1 LHGNR
6 RRHGAARPTTAAGLS
21 IDFTDLLRDGV
32 HRPFYSRGMD
42 ARTRKTADID
52 EAVAD
57 DARSIAESIT
67 AKRDRLLA
75 SLTLIAGIG
84 LIVSLPFALRAG
96 AEFFMPVTAALV
108 VAIALV
114 PLLEWFERRG
124 IPSKASAGLCVI
136 LFLLL
141 ALFAIGSILMPAS
154 NWVAQVPTKIP
165 RVRAALEP
173 VIQLYKHLDRF
184 IDRTVSQIAI
194 TQQEHTRSVTIETPN
209 SMSNLLIS
217 SAPHL
222 LIQLFFALLVIFFFL
237 AGWTAMRKKTIVS
250 RGSFEGALTTARVI
264 QQVVDATSTYLGTIT
279 LINIGLGALTAGALW
294 LLGMPSPVMWGG
306 IVAVAN
312 YIPYLGPIV
321 CALLLFFGALMTYP
335 DIWPALAPP
344 AAFICFHLVEANFFT
359 PMVVGHR
366 LTISPLSILI
376 SLSFWA
382 WVWGTTGALLAVPLL
397 IIMKTIFSAA
407 GTPDIA
413 GFLFEHGTL
422 THIGD
427 PDEEE
432 ENERQEMQPAMVD
445 TPQRPS

>member
-1 LHGNR
+1 ML
-6 RRHGAARPTTAAGLS
+6 AP
-21 IDFTDLLRDGV
+21 
-32 HRPFYSRGMD
+32 MD
-42 ARTRKTADID
+42 ARTRKQQHQGEEDQD
-52 EAVAD
+52 ES
-57 DARSIAESIT
+57 RLP
-67 AKRDRLLA
+67 AKSDRLLA
-75 SLTLIAGIG
+75 SFTLIAGIG
-84 LIVSLPFALRAG
+84 LIVALPFALREG

-124 IPSKASAGLCVI
+124 MPSKGAAGLCVL
-136 LFLLL
+136 LFL
-141 ALFAIGSILMPAS
+141 AIAIFAIGSIVIPARDWVSRIPS
-154 NWVAQVPTKIP
+154 NIP
-165 RVRAALEP
+165 KVRASLEP
-173 VIQLYKHLDRF
+173 VIQIYKHLDRF

-194 TQQEHTRSVTIETPN
+194 TQEQTRAVRIETPN
-209 SMSNLLIS
+209 SMSSLLIS

-222 LIQLFFALLVIFFFL
+222 VIQLFFALLVIFFFL

-279 LINIGLGALTAGALW
+279 LINMGLGALTAGALW
-294 LLGMPSPVMWGG
+294 WLGMPSPIMWGG

-321 CALLLFFGALMTYP
+321 CALLLFFGGLMTYP
-335 DIWPALAPP
+335 DVWGALLPP
-344 AAFICFHLVEANFFT
+344 AVFVGFHLIEANFFT

-366 LTISPLSILI
+366 LTISPLSILV

-422 THIGD
+422 THIGEE
-427 PDEEE
+427 DEEE
-432 ENERQEMQPAMVD
+432 IEERQEMQPAMVD
-445 TPQRPS
+445 TPKALS

>member
-1 LHGNR
+1 
-6 RRHGAARPTTAAGLS
+6 
-21 IDFTDLLRDGV
+21 
-32 HRPFYSRGMD
+32 MD
-42 ARTRKTADID
+42 ARSRKHQQILEEPTD
-52 EAVAD
+52 EARAL
-57 DARSIAESIT
+57 AETIT
-67 AKRDRLLA
+67 VKRDRLLA

-84 LIVSLPFALRAG
+84 GAIGLPFALRAG

-124 IPSKASAGLCVI
+124 IPSKLSAGLCLVI
-136 LFLLL
+136 FLVL
-141 ALFAIGSILMPAS
+141 ALFAIGSIVVPATD
-154 NWVAQVPTKIP
+154 WVSQVPSKIP
-165 RVRAALEP
+165 KVRATLEP
-173 VIQLYKHLDRF
+173 VLDLYKNLDRF
-184 IDRTVSQIAI
+184 IDRTASQIAL
-194 TQQEHTRSVTIETPN
+194 TQEQGRAVRIETPN
-209 SMSNLLIS
+209 SMSSLLIS

-237 AGWTAMRKKTIVS
+237 AGWTTMRKRTIVS

-279 LINIGLGALTAGALW
+279 LINIALGGLTALVLW
-294 LLGMPSPVMWGG
+294 WLGMPSPVMWGG

-312 YIPYLGPIV
+312 YIPYLGPIAS
-321 CALLLFFGALMTYP
+321 ALLLFLGGLMTYP
-335 DIWPALAPP
+335 DIWGAMLPP
-344 AAFICFHLVEANFFT
+344 AAFVSFHLIEANFFT

-382 WVWGTTGALLAVPLL
+382 WIWGTTGALLAVPLL
-397 IIMKTIFSAA
+397 IIMKTVFSAA

-422 THIGD
+422 THAGEV
-427 PDEEE
+427 DEEE
-432 ENERQEMQPAMVD
+432 VEERQEMEPAMVD
-445 TPQRPS
+445 TPKRPS

>member
-1 LHGNR
+1 
-6 RRHGAARPTTAAGLS
+6 
-21 IDFTDLLRDGV
+21 
-32 HRPFYSRGMD
+32 MD
-42 ARTRKTADID
+42 ARTTKQGDPDDETVD
-52 EAVAD
+52 EARAL
-57 DARSIAESIT
+57 AETIT
-67 AKRDRLLA
+67 VKRDRLLA
-75 SLTLIAGIG
+75 SLTLIAGICALVG
-84 LIVSLPFALRAG
+84 LPFALRAG

-124 IPSKASAGLCVI
+124 VPSKLSSALCVVI
-136 LFLLL
+136 FLAL
-141 ALFAIGSILMPAS
+141 ALFAIGSIVIPATD
-154 NWVAQVPTKIP
+154 WVARIP
-165 RVRAALEP
+165 SRIPKVREALEP
-173 VIQLYKHLDRF
+173 VLDLYQSLDKF
-184 IDRTVSQIAI
+184 IDRTTSQITI
-194 TQQEHTRSVTIETPN
+194 NQEQTRAVRLETPN
-209 SMSNLLIS
+209 SMSSLLLS

-237 AGWTAMRKKTIVS
+237 AGWTTMRKKTIVS

-279 LINIGLGALTAGALW
+279 LINVGLGALTAVALW
-294 LLGMPSPVMWGG
+294 WLGMPSPVMWGG

-321 CALLLFFGALMTYP
+321 CALLLLLGGLMTYP
-335 DIWPALAPP
+335 DIWGAMRPP
-344 AAFICFHLVEANFFT
+344 AVFISFHIIEANFFT
-359 PMVVGHR
+359 PLVVGHR
-366 LTISPLSILI
+366 LTISPLSILV

-422 THIGD
+422 THVGD

-432 ENERQEMQPAMVD
+432 IEDRQEMRPAMVD
-445 TPQRPS
+445 TPKPAT

>member
-1 LHGNR
+1 
-6 RRHGAARPTTAAGLS
+6 
-21 IDFTDLLRDGV
+21 
-32 HRPFYSRGMD
+32 MD
-42 ARTRKTADID
+42 ARTRKHGHVDDETVD
-52 EAVAD
+52 EA
-57 DARSIAESIT
+57 RMLAETIT

-75 SLTLIAGIG
+75 SLTLIAGLG
-84 LIVSLPFALRAG
+84 LIVGLPFALRTG

-124 IPSKASAGLCVI
+124 IPPKAAAGLCV
-136 LFLLL
+136 LVFLLF
-141 ALFAIGSILMPAS
+141 AMFAIGSILVPATD
-154 NWVAQVPTKIP
+154 WIAQVPTKITK
-165 RVRAALEP
+165 VRSALEP
-173 VIQLYKHLDRF
+173 VFDLYKNLDRF
-184 IDRTVSQIAI
+184 IDKTVSQIEVAGS
-194 TQQEHTRSVTIETPN
+194 QASQTRAVRIETPN
-209 SMSNLLIS
+209 SMLGLLTS

-279 LINIGLGALTAGALW
+279 LINIGLGALTALVLW
-294 LLGMPSPVMWGG
+294 WLGMPSAVMWGG

-321 CALLLFFGALMTYP
+321 AALLLFLGGLMTYP
-335 DIWPALAPP
+335 DIWGAMLPP
-344 AAFICFHLVEANFFT
+344 AAFISFHLIEANFFT

-422 THIGD
+422 THVGD
-427 PDEEE
+427 PNEEE
-432 ENERQEMQPAMVD
+432 EDERQEMQPAMVD
-445 TPQRPS
+445 TPKHPS

>member
-1 LHGNR
+1 MR
-6 RRHGAARPTTAAGLS
+6 YPRESAGFMLA
-21 IDFTDLLRDGV
+21 
-32 HRPFYSRGMD
+32 HMD
-42 ARTRKTADID
+42 ARTRKHDEEADPVSD
-52 EAVAD
+52 EARAL
-57 DARSIAESIT
+57 AETIT

-84 LIVSLPFALRAG
+84 MIVALPFALQAG

-114 PLLEWFERRG
+114 PLLEWFERRR
-124 IPSKASAGLCVI
+124 IPSKLSAGLCLI

-141 ALFAIGSILMPAS
+141 AFFAIGSIVMPAT
-154 NWVAQVPTKIP
+154 NWVAQAPSKIP
-165 RVRAALEP
+165 KVRTELEP
-173 VIQLYKHLDRF
+173 VIQLYKHLDKF
-184 IDRTVSQIAI
+184 VDRTVSQIAI
-194 TQQEHTRSVTIETPN
+194 TQEHTRAVRIETPN
-209 SMSNLLIS
+209 SVSELLIS

-222 LIQLFFALLVIFFFL
+222 LVQLFFALLVIFFFL
-237 AGWTAMRKKTIVS
+237 AGWTTMRKRTIVS

-321 CALLLFFGALMTYP
+321 CALLLFLGGLMTYP
-335 DIWPALAPP
+335 DAWHALAPP
-344 AAFICFHLVEANFFT
+344 AAFVCFHLVEANFFT

-366 LTISPLSILI
+366 LTINPLSILI

-397 IIMKTIFSAA
+397 IIGKTIFSAA

-413 GFLFEHGTL
+413 GFLFEQGTL
-422 THIGD
+422 THVGD
-427 PDEEE
+427 VEEE
-432 ENERQEMQPAMVD
+432 EVEERQGMEPAMID
-445 TPQRPS
+445 TSKPRS

>member
-1 LHGNR
+1 
-6 RRHGAARPTTAAGLS
+6 
-21 IDFTDLLRDGV
+21 
-32 HRPFYSRGMD
+32 MD
-42 ARTRKTADID
+42 ARTRKHHHVEDETAD
-52 EAVAD
+52 EA
-57 DARSIAESIT
+57 RMLAETIT

-75 SLTLIAGIG
+75 SLTLIAGIA
-84 LIVSLPFALRAG
+84 LIVAMPFALRAG

-124 IPSKASAGLCVI
+124 IPPKLSAGLCVI
-136 LFLLL
+136 IFLAL
-141 ALFAIGSILMPAS
+141 ALFAIGSIVIPAS
-154 NWVAQVPTKIP
+154 DWVAQVPTKITK
-165 RVRAALEP
+165 VRSALEP
-173 VIQLYKHLDRF
+173 VFDLYKNLDRW
-184 IDRTVSQIAI
+184 IDRATAQIAVGPTPSGRTVSVEQP
-194 TQQEHTRSVTIETPN
+194 HSVST
-209 SMSNLLIS
+209 LLIS

-264 QQVVDATSTYLGTIT
+264 QEVVDATSTYLGTIT
-279 LINIGLGALTAGALW
+279 LINIGLGALTALALW
-294 LLGMPSPVMWGG
+294 WLQMPSPIMWGG

-321 CALLLFFGALMTYP
+321 CALLLFVGGLMTFPDVWGAL
-335 DIWPALAPP
+335 LPP
-344 AAFICFHLVEANFFT
+344 AAFISFHLIEANFFT

-366 LTISPLSILI
+366 LTISPLSILV

-382 WVWGTTGALLAVPLL
+382 WIWGTTGALLAVPLL

-422 THIGD
+422 THVGD

-432 ENERQEMQPAMVD
+432 VEERQEMEPAMVD
-445 TPQRPS
+445 TPKPLS

>member
-1 LHGNR
+1 MLP
-6 RRHGAARPTTAAGLS
+6 A
-21 IDFTDLLRDGV
+21 
-32 HRPFYSRGMD
+32 MD
-42 ARTRKTADID
+42 ARTRKQHEIEEEISD
-52 EAVAD
+52 EARAL
-57 DARSIAESIT
+57 AETIT

-75 SLTLIAGIG
+75 SLTLIVGIATV
-84 LIVSLPFALRAG
+84 LALPFALKAG

-108 VAIALV
+108 IAIALV

-124 IPSKASAGLCVI
+124 IPSKASAGLCLVI
-136 LFLLL
+136 FLMI
-141 ALFAIGSILMPAS
+141 AIFAIASIVIPAS
-154 NWVAQVPTKIP
+154 DWVAQIPTKITK
-165 RVRAALEP
+165 VRAALEP
-173 VIQLYKHLDRF
+173 VFDLYKNLDRF
-184 IDRTVSQIAI
+184 VGRIANQIEINHASHARTVTLEQPS
-194 TQQEHTRSVTIETPN
+194 SV
-209 SMSNLLIS
+209 MGLLAT

-222 LIQLFFALLVIFFFL
+222 LIQLFFSLLVIFFFL
-237 AGWTAMRKKTIVS
+237 AGWTTMRKRTIVS

-321 CALLLFFGALMTYP
+321 AALLLFAGGLMTYP
-335 DIWPALAPP
+335 DVWGALLPP
-344 AAFICFHLVEANFFT
+344 AVFISFHLVEANFFT

-382 WVWGTTGALLAVPLL
+382 WIWGTTGALLAVPLL

-422 THIGD
+422 THVGD
-427 PDEEE
+427 PDEQEE
-432 ENERQEMQPAMVD
+432 DERQEMEPAMVD
-445 TPQRPS
+445 TPKRPS

>member
-1 LHGNR
+1 M
-6 RRHGAARPTTAAGLS
+6 
-21 IDFTDLLRDGV
+21 LRNV
-32 HRPFYSRGMD
+32 D
-42 ARTRKTADID
+42 ARTKKHSHVDDDITD
-52 EAVAD
+52 EA
-57 DARSIAESIT
+57 RLIAETIT
-67 AKRDRLLA
+67 VKRDRLLA
-75 SLTLIAGIG
+75 SLTLIAGVG
-84 LIVSLPFALRAG
+84 LLVLLPFALRAG

-124 IPSKASAGLCVI
+124 IPSKGAAGLCVLI
-136 LFLLL
+136 FLG
-141 ALFAIGSILMPAS
+141 AAMFAIGSIVIPAS
-154 NWVAQVPTKIP
+154 DWVAQVPSKITK
-165 RVRAALEP
+165 VRHALEP
-173 VIQLYKHLDRF
+173 VFDLYKNLDRF
-184 IDRTVSQIAI
+184 IDRTVSQIQV
-194 TQQEHTRSVTIETPN
+194 TQEHTRAVRIETPN
-209 SMSNLLIS
+209 SMSSLLIS

-237 AGWTAMRKKTIVS
+237 AGWTTMRKKTIVS

-294 LLGMPSPVMWGG
+294 WLGMPSPVMWGG

-312 YIPYLGPIV
+312 YVPYLGPIV
-321 CALLLFFGALMTYP
+321 CALLLFVGGLMTYP
-335 DIWPALAPP
+335 DVWGALAPP

-366 LTISPLSILI
+366 LTISPLSILV

-382 WVWGTTGALLAVPLL
+382 WIWGTTGALLAVPLL
-397 IIMKTIFSAA
+397 IIMKTVFSAA

-422 THIGD
+422 THVGE

-432 ENERQEMQPAMVD
+432 VEERQEIEPAMVD
-445 TPQRPS
+445 TPKALS

>member
-1 LHGNR
+1 M
-6 RRHGAARPTTAAGLS
+6 
-21 IDFTDLLRDGV
+21 V
-32 HRPFYSRGMD
+32 MD
-42 ARTRKTADID
+42 ARTRKHHAQDEEAGD
-52 EAVAD
+52 EARVL
-57 DARSIAESIT
+57 AETIT
-67 AKRDRLLA
+67 VKRDRLLA

-84 LIVSLPFALRAG
+84 LIIALPFALRYG

-124 IPSKASAGLCVI
+124 IPSKLAAGLCVI
-136 LFLLL
+136 IFLLM
-141 ALFAIGSILMPAS
+141 ALFALGSIVVPAS
-154 NWVAQVPTKIP
+154 DWVSQVPGKIP
-165 RVRAALEP
+165 KVRSALEP
-173 VIQLYKHLDRF
+173 VFDLYKNLDRF
-184 IDRTVSQIAI
+184 IDKTVSQIAV
-194 TQQEHTRSVTIETPN
+194 TQDQTRAVHIETPN
-209 SMSNLLIS
+209 SMSSLLVT

-222 LIQLFFALLVIFFFL
+222 LIQLFFSLLVIFFFL
-237 AGWTAMRKKTIVS
+237 AGWTIMRKKTIVS

-279 LINIGLGALTAGALW
+279 LINIGLGALTAGVLW
-294 LLGMPSPVMWGG
+294 FLGMPSPVMWGG

-321 CALLLFFGALMTYP
+321 AALLLFLGGLMIFP
-335 DIWPALAPP
+335 DIWGALLPP
-344 AAFICFHLVEANFFT
+344 AAFISFHLIEANFFT

-366 LTISPLSILI
+366 LTISPLSILV

-432 ENERQEMQPAMVD
+432 VDERQEIGPAMVD
-445 TPQRPS
+445 TPKRST

>member
-1 LHGNR
+1 ML
-6 RRHGAARPTTAAGLS
+6 AA
-21 IDFTDLLRDGV
+21 
-32 HRPFYSRGMD
+32 MD
-42 ARTRKTADID
+42 ARTSKKAANLAEDTH
-52 EAVAD
+52 VL
-57 DARSIAESIT
+57 AEST

-75 SLTLIAGIG
+75 SINLIGGIG
-84 LIVSLPFALRAG
+84 LILALPFALRSG
-96 AEFFMPVTAALV
+96 AEFFLPVTAALV
-108 VAIALV
+108 IAIALV
-114 PLLEWFERRG
+114 PMLEWFERRG
-124 IPSKASAGLCVI
+124 VPAKLAAGFCVI
-136 LFLLL
+136 IFL
-141 ALFAIGSILMPAS
+141 AIAIFAIGSILVPATD
-154 NWVAQVPTKIP
+154 WVALVPQRIGK
-165 RVRAALEP
+165 VRDALQP
-173 VIQLYKHLDRF
+173 VLDLYKNLDRF
-184 IDRTVSQIAI
+184 IDRTTSQIAI
-194 TQQEHTRSVTIETPN
+194 APQQGRAVRIETPN
-209 SMSNLLIS
+209 SVLGLLTA

-279 LINIGLGALTAGALW
+279 VINIGLGALTAGALW
-294 LLGMPSPVMWGG
+294 LLAMPSPVMWGG

-321 CALLLFFGALMTYP
+321 CALLLFLGGLMTYP
-335 DIWPALAPP
+335 DMWGALAPP
-344 AAFICFHLVEANFFT
+344 AVFVGFHLVEANLFT

-366 LTISPLSILI
+366 LTISPLSILV

-397 IIMKTIFSAA
+397 IIMKTVFSAA

-422 THIGD
+422 THVGE

-432 ENERQEMQPAMVD
+432 EEEKREMEPAMVD
-445 TPQRPS
+445 TEKPAT

>member
-1 LHGNR
+1 
-6 RRHGAARPTTAAGLS
+6 
-21 IDFTDLLRDGV
+21 
-32 HRPFYSRGMD
+32 MD
-42 ARTRKTADID
+42 ARTRKHHPNVDDETAD
-52 EAVAD
+52 EA
-57 DARSIAESIT
+57 RMLAESIT

-75 SLTLIAGIG
+75 SLTLIAGMG
-84 LIVSLPFALRAG
+84 LIVGFPFALRTG

-124 IPSKASAGLCVI
+124 IPSKLSAGLCV
-136 LFLLL
+136 LVFLLL
-141 ALFAIGSILMPAS
+141 ALFAIGSIVVPATD
-154 NWVAQVPTKIP
+154 WVHQVPAKIP
-165 RVRAALEP
+165 KVRAALEP
-173 VIQLYKHLDRF
+173 VFDLYKNLDRF
-184 IDRTVSQIAI
+184 IERTTSQIALSR
-194 TQQEHTRSVTIETPN
+194 TSTRTVQVETPN
-209 SMSNLLIS
+209 SMLGLLTT

-222 LIQLFFALLVIFFFL
+222 LIQLFFSLLVIFFFL
-237 AGWTAMRKKTIVS
+237 AGWTAMRKRAIVT

-279 LINIGLGALTAGALW
+279 LINIGLGSLTAGVLW
-294 LLGMPSPVMWGG
+294 LLGMPSPIMWGG

-321 CALLLFFGALMTYP
+321 CALLLFLGGLMIYPDVWGAL
-335 DIWPALAPP
+335 LPP
-344 AAFICFHLVEANFFT
+344 AAFISFHLIEANFFT

-397 IIMKTIFSAA
+397 IIMKTIFAAA

-422 THIGD
+422 THVGD
-427 PDEEE
+427 PNEEE
-432 ENERQEMQPAMVD
+432 EDERQQLEPAMVD
-445 TPQRPS
+445 TPKPPA